1 MSPATIVIAQR
12 YPNAPSHLT
21 TQGLEQVI
29 TYNAA
34 PRSQISW
41 ARAHAKMNFAK
52 RRCHD
57 GNELFRTRS
66 IGFASAFSAVQTAPC

>member
-12 YPNAPSHLT
+12 YPNAPSHVT
-21 TQGLEQVI
+21 TQGLDQI
-29 TYNAA
+29 IIYNFA
-34 PRSQISW
+34 PKSPINK
-41 ARAHAKMNFAK
+41 ARAPAKMNFAK

-66 IGFASAFSAVQTAPC
+66 ISFASAFSAVQTAPC